1 MLMYLYFQHNNETVS
16 LVSQNATEEN
26 AFKLINA
33 DVEKRNPKFK
43 VYYIRCW
50 KIKGHEIFD
59 VGSHTEYYILT
70 DILYKNGE
78 KPLI

>member
-1 MLMYLYFQHNNETVS
+1 MYLYFQHSNETVS

-26 AFKLINA
+26 VYKLINA

-43 VYYIRCW
+43 VYYIRHW
-50 KIKGHEIFD
+50 KVKEHEIFD
-59 VGSHTEYYILT
+59 VGSHTEFYILT